1 MYYIVEI
8 LQHVLMKNINFSN
21 RSDIFF
27 LVIVTAITLLF
38 MASPNLVLGQE
49 GETNSTSNE
58 ETSKDPIT
66 LINEVRT
73 LLNQTSNQYVDQDFD
88 GAEETAR
95 IAYLEHYEYLEDPL
109 DALNHELKETT
120 EILMRE
126 DLIKAIE
133 DRAEVSVVQ
142 DLINA
147 ININLD
153 QAEVLFQK

>member
-8 LQHVLMKNINFSN
+8 MQHVLRKNINSSN

-27 LVIVTAITLLF
+27 LVIVTAIILLF

-58 ETSKDPIT
+58 ETRKDPIT

-109 DALNHELKETT
+109 DALDHELKETT

>member
-1 MYYIVEI
+1 
-8 LQHVLMKNINFSN
+8 MKNINFSN